1 MNPCDLPEILQFPT
15 IESKEPRDDDAA
27 ERQLLGFPELFL
39 KKSRELHEARQ
50 ELTDVLDYSAREREF
65 VIRNVLDAVENCRSL
80 LEVASPPTSAA
91 EPTADLE
98 APLPAGDVA
107 GEASEDSKPASS
119 AEQVGL
125 ASVRR
130 SLIYILEELGVRR
143 VELLGQNYVSVTVDG
158 RPISDPFEV
167 LSSTQSGKASE
178 RTVTQVLRD
187 LWVDRDGR
195 VCQKGAVVC

>member
-1 MNPCDLPEILQFPT
+1 MNPRDLPEVLQFPT
-15 IESKEPRDDDAA
+15 IDPEEPRDDDAA
-27 ERQLLGFPELFL
+27 ERHLLSFPEQFL
-39 KKSRELHEARQ
+39 KKSRELNEIRQ

-80 LEVASPPTSAA
+80 LESSASTRSAT
-91 EPTADLE
+91 EPNPE
-98 APLPAGDVA
+98 SKAPPAGEVA
-107 GEASEDSKPASS
+107 GVVSQDSKPASS
-119 AEQVGL
+119 TEEVGL

-130 SLIYILEELGVRR
+130 SLIYILEQLGVRR
-143 VELLGQNYVSVTVDG
+143 VELLGQNYVSVVVDG

-167 LSSTQSGKASE
+167 LSSTQGGKASE
-178 RTVTQVLRD
+178 RTVTKVLRD